1 MPDAE
6 SNRYLIRE
14 NMREKPK
21 PSVACRSS
29 AKSLLRRSLCC
40 SALILLAVPAFTI
53 QQPDAEYVK
62 SFEKWKAELATDLK
76 QRWLVLAGLFW
87 LKPGANTFGS
97 ANDNAIV
104 LPSGPAHVGNFRL
117 QGEEVSVNLEPGT
130 GAKIGGKSESQAK
143 LDSDLTGHPTVIE
156 LGSLRMYVIRRGQRL
171 GIRLKDMNSPAV
183 RNYTGPVFFPLDMTY
198 RVTGTFIPS
207 DGKKTVDVPDVL
219 GDVTPTP
226 IAGEVRFKLKGQDL
240 TLTAL
245 GGDAKQ
251 GLSFVISDLTSKA
264 ETYPGGRFLE
274 TDPVSDGKVV
284 LDFNRAYSPPCAVT
298 PYATCPLA
306 PKENRLQVPIPA
318 GEKYDRKHG
327 LHEHK
332 SF

>member
-1 MPDAE
+1 M
-6 SNRYLIRE
+6 
-14 NMREKPK
+14 
-21 PSVACRSS
+21 
-29 AKSLLRRSLCC
+29 
-40 SALILLAVPAFTI
+40 
-53 QQPDAEYVK
+53 K
-62 SFEKWKAELATDLK
+62 SFEKWKAELAADLK
-76 QRWLVLAGLFW
+76 LRWLVLAGLFW
-87 LKPGANTFGS
+87 LKPGANTVGS
-97 ANDNAIV
+97 ASDNAVV
-104 LPSGPAHVGNFRL
+104 LPSGPAQLGSFQLR
-117 QGEEVSVNLEPGT
+117 GDEVSVTLKPGT
-130 GAKIGGKSESQAK
+130 GAKIGDKTETQAK
-143 LDSDLTGHPTVIE
+143 LDSDVSGHPTVIE
-156 LGSLRMYVIRRGQRL
+156 LGSLRMYVIKRGRRL

-183 RNYTGPVFFPLDMTY
+183 RNYAGPVFLPLDMTY
-198 RVTGTFIPS
+198 RVTATFIPS

-226 IAGEVRFKLKGQDL
+226 IAGEVRFKLNGQDL

-251 GLSFVISDLTSKA
+251 GLSFVISDLTSKTET

-327 LHEHK
+327 LH
-332 SF
+332 